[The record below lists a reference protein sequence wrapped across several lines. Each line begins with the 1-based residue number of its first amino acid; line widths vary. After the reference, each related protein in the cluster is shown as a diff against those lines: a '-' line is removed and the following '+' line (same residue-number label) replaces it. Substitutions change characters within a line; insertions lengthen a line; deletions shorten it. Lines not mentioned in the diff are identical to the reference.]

1 MKEFITRTITAFF
14 LIIGAFALIKYV
26 PLLYFSMVLFLIIS
40 AAAVELV
47 NLAQPETSSKLII
60 LLNGIV
66 TACSFTFG
74 KPDLM
79 LAVIIIL
86 VSTGVFFLFSI
97 NQKEKLNTFIKD
109 IGIHFLVIFYLYVPL
124 YFLFKLKKELHP
136 NYLFFLILVIAIGDS
151 AAYFIGKPLGKHK
164 IYPVASPNKS
174 LEGLIAAVIFAAASG
189 WLSVILFPVPVKAWM
204 AIVTA
209 GIVGG
214 LSQVSDPIES
224 LFKRAA
230 DKKDSSSLLPGHG
243 GILDRVDSY
252 ILCAPVLFYI
262 IYYFWK

>member
-1 MKEFITRTITAFF
+1 MKEVITRTITAFF
-14 LIIGAFALIKYV
+14 LIIAAFALIKYV
-26 PLLYFSMVLFLIIS
+26 PLLYFSIVLFLIIS
-40 AAAVELV
+40 VAAVELV
-47 NLAQPETSSKLII
+47 KLAQPGTSSKLI
-60 LLNGIV
+60 LFFNGII

-74 KPDLM
+74 KPGLM

-86 VSTGVFFLFSI
+86 VSTGVFFLFAI
-97 NQKEKLNTFIKD
+97 KQKHQLNTFIKD

-124 YFLFKLKKELHP
+124 YFLFKLKELHP

-151 AAYFIGKPLGKHK
+151 AAYFLGKAFGKHK
-164 IYPVASPNKS
+164 IYPIASPNKS

-189 WLSVILFPVPVKAWM
+189 WLSVLLFPVEVKTWTAV
-204 AIVTA
+204 VTG
-209 GIVGG
+209 GIIGG

-230 DKKDSSSLLPGHG
+230 DKKDSGSLLPGHG